1 MMDQSIKRTPFF
13 LFVLVIALT
22 MTMAAQVVEKF
33 DTAAVNKII
42 DEGMNR
48 SQVMELLSWL
58 TDVHGPRLTNS
69 PEYAQA
75 AEWAAAKLREWGLQN
90 VHFDKWGP
98 FGRGWT
104 LKRFSANLTAPRAF
118 PIIAYPK
125 AWTQG
130 LKGTVSA
137 DVVYLDAKSEEDLQK
152 YKGQLKGKFVLVSDP
167 RQLTAHFAPEA
178 ARFPDSLLLRMAN
191 ADLPAGVGQRQPMRF
206 PNMAQIMALPAPQ
219 RDSTLRALIR
229 QFMPEADEATIR
241 RMLAN
246 IGGPQLGPRKL
257 EFAQSEGAV
266 AVLDI
271 GRGDGGTLFV
281 QSASAVYPPNTPP
294 DQRVSVYHE
303 KAPKSIPQVTVA
315 AEHYNRMVRMIQK
328 GQKLKM
334 EMTLEVEFTKP
345 DSGFNIIA
353 EIPGTDLQDEIVMI
367 GAHFDSWH
375 SGTGATD
382 NATGSAVCMEAMRIL
397 QTLGLK
403 PRRTI
408 RIGLW
413 GGEEQGLLG
422 SRAYV
427 AKTFADVEGDGQ
439 APRGGPGVRQ
449 SGQLKTKP
457 AYEKFSVYFNN
468 DNGTGRV
475 RGVYLQGNEAARP
488 IFRAWLS
495 PFVSMGAATLTLNN
509 TSGTDHLSFDAVGL
523 PGFQF
528 IQDPI
533 EYDTRTHHSNMDVW
547 DRVQE
552 DDVKQAAVIMA
563 AFAYNAAMR
572 DGKFPRK
579 PMQEQPR
586 QRPVGGN

>member
-1 MMDQSIKRTPFF
+1 MNIVAKRFVFF
-13 LFVLVIALT
+13 LIVSVMVITAL
-22 MTMAAQVVEKF
+22 APAQMVEKF
-33 DTAAVNKII
+33 DTAAVNKIK

-90 VHFDKWGP
+90 VYFDKWGP

-104 LKRFSANLTAPRAF
+104 LKRFSASVTAPRVF
-118 PIIAYPK
+118 PLIAYPK

-130 LKGTVSA
+130 VKGRVSG
-137 DVVYLDAKSEEDLQK
+137 DVVYLDAKNEEELQK

-167 RQLTAHFAPEA
+167 RQLQAHFTPEA
-178 ARFPDSLLLRMAN
+178 VRFPDSILLRMAN
-191 ADLPAGVGQRQPMRF
+191 ADMPAGAGQRQPMRM
-206 PNMAQIMALPAPQ
+206 PNMAQVMALPAPQ
-219 RDSTLRALIR
+219 RDSTLRVLIK
-229 QFMPEADEATIR
+229 QFMPEADEAAIR
-241 RMLAN
+241 RMVAN
-246 IGGPQLGPRKL
+246 FAGPQMTVRKL
-257 EFAQSEGAV
+257 EFAQSEGAI
-266 AVLDI
+266 AALDA
-271 GRGDGGTLFV
+271 GRGDGGTIFV
-281 QSASAVYPPNTPP
+281 QQASSVYPASTPLE
-294 DQRVSVYHE
+294 QRVSVYHE
-303 KAPKSIPQVTVA
+303 KAPKFIPQVSLA
-315 AEHYNRMVRMIQK
+315 AEHYNRMVRMIQR

-334 EMTLEVEFTKP
+334 EMELEVEFTKA

-353 EIPGTDLQDEIVMI
+353 EIPGTDLKDEIVMI

-382 NATGSAVCMEAMRIL
+382 NATGSAVCMEAVRIL

-427 AKTFADVEGDGQ
+427 AKTFAEFEGGQ
-439 APRGGPGVRQ
+439 QPRGGAG
-449 SGQLKTKP
+449 GEMKTKP

-468 DNGTGRV
+468 DNGTGKV
-475 RGVYLQGNEAARP
+475 RGVYMQGNEAARP
-488 IFRAWLS
+488 IFRAWLA

-509 TSGTDHLSFDAVGL
+509 TSGTDHLAFDAVGL

-528 IQDPI
+528 IQDPV

-552 DDVKQAAVIMA
+552 EDVKQASVIMA

-579 PMQEQPR
+579 PVQER
-586 QRPVGGN
+586 SRPTGNN

>member
-1 MMDQSIKRTPFF
+1 MNTVTKRIVFF
-13 LFVLVIALT
+13 FFALAIVVT
-22 MTMAAQVVEKF
+22 AVAPAQMIEKF
-33 DTAAVNKII
+33 DTAAVNKIK

-69 PEYAQA
+69 PEYTQA
-75 AEWAAAKLREWGLQN
+75 AEWAAAKLKEWGLQN
-90 VHFDKWGP
+90 VYFDKWGP

-130 LKGTVSA
+130 LKGTVSGE
-137 DVVYLDAKSEEDLQK
+137 VVYLDAKNEEELQK

-167 RQLTAHFAPEA
+167 RQLQAHFTPEGIRLA
-178 ARFPDSLLLRMAN
+178 DSVLLRMAN
-191 ADLPAGVGQRQPMRF
+191 ADMPAGGQRRLQF
-206 PNMAQIMALPAPQ
+206 PNMAQVMALPAAQ
-219 RDSTLRALIR
+219 RDSALRVLVR
-229 QFMPEADEATIR
+229 QFMPEADEAVVR
-241 RMLAN
+241 RIIQNFA
-246 IGGPQLGPRKL
+246 GPQMGPRKL
-257 EFAQSEGAV
+257 EFAQNEGAV

-271 GRGDGGTLFV
+271 GRGDGGTIFV
-281 QSASAVYPPNTPP
+281 QSASVVYPPNTPP
-294 DQRVSVYHE
+294 DQRVNVYNE
-303 KAPKSIPQVTVA
+303 KAPKSVPQVTVA
-315 AEHYNRMVRMIQK
+315 AEHYNRMVRMIQR

-334 EMTLEVEFTKP
+334 EMQLEVEFTKP

-353 EIPGTDLQDEIVMI
+353 EIPGTDLKDEIVMI

-382 NATGSAVCMEAMRIL
+382 NATGTAVCMEAVRIL
-397 QTLGLK
+397 QKLGLK

-427 AKTFADVEGDGQ
+427 AKTFAEVEGDGQ
-439 APRGGPGVRQ
+439 APRGGGPGGRQ
-449 SGQLKTKP
+449 GSELKTKP

-468 DNGTGRV
+468 DNGTGKV
-475 RGVYLQGNEAARP
+475 RGVYMQGNEAARP
-488 IFRAWLS
+488 IFRAWLA
-495 PFVSMGAATLTLNN
+495 PFVSMDAATLTLNN

-528 IQDPI
+528 IQDPV

-552 DDVKQAAVIMA
+552 NDVKQASVIMA

-579 PMQEQPR
+579 PAQERPR
-586 QRPVGGN
+586 PAGSN